1 MEGLARVFN
10 KLASPLTAFLRRMKM
25 FKRILLCLLLFV
37 LIIPAFA
44 QSTAQKNAEIVILM
58 DTSGTILPYYEDIN
72 NRVLAEINNKFV
84 RKDDTVHVLSFNADA
99 RYEMSQKINSEADM
113 SRVVSRFLLLYQLGK
128 NSDFLTGLQYARQY
142 VSNLPEKEERILI
155 IISDGI
161 FNPPASSQYKN
172 YTDDQIKNEIGLL
185 AGSIRKKGWKVYYVK
200 LPYPADAVIRNL
212 DGEEFYNA
220 GNGQAGTSVSGSSS
234 QAGGISGSS
243 GTDKGSTGLSSTSGS
258 QTGSA
263 SQGSAQGGSS
273 GSSASQ
279 GIGQSSTSGS
289 AGSQGAGQSGTSG
302 SSGSSSGSGSSQG
315 TLTDVSKAFKDASG
329 AAGSEL
335 PKDKND
341 EFTITD
347 NAENLPLVNFPEGGL
362 EARGNKLDFSFEVI
376 NNSEEDIE
384 LHLTHIVIDNGLS
397 TDTIPVNSQNTK
409 IKSNDKTLIGASAL
423 LPSAY
428 KEGNYNLIMRLEFA
442 EGKRVLPQVVETSLA
457 VFPTA
462 FQKLKESN
470 GVWLIL
476 LGILLLLLIIF
487 LIIFFIRRRGS
498 GSSKDNIGYTG
509 SASQIN
515 YDEEDKRYPHKLSE
529 DDDHAARLGSFTTT
543 TTTTSSS
550 YNNNSTDY
558 SENGKFAG
566 TGTSMYS
573 ADNLDRVASQRQ
585 DDEVLRKR
593 VLAAS
598 FAAKEPRGTYMSPA
612 NFFETIEIKRN
623 KSGMTE
629 IYVLNQNRNIGRRNI
644 HIMKPGTSLTLG
656 GGKTDNFLIFLVPFP
671 ARLAQ
676 VRYDGQDYHLA
687 ILKPEYFPYEKS
699 NVVNNCIGKTITLVS
714 DKGYHVYFTFRE
726 YESPTEKLNNV
737 LTSIKYDK

>member
-1 MEGLARVFN
+1 
-10 KLASPLTAFLRRMKM
+10 MKM

-84 RKDDTVHVLSFNADA
+84 RKGDTVHVLSFNADA

-243 GTDKGSTGLSSTSGS
+243 GTDKGSAGSSSTSGS
-258 QTGSA
+258 QTGSP
-263 SQGSAQGGSS
+263 SQGSAQGGTS

-279 GIGQSSTSGS
+279 GAGQSS
-289 AGSQGAGQSGTSG
+289 TSG
-302 SSGSSSGSGSSQG
+302 SSGSSSDSGSSQG
-315 TLTDVSKAFKDASG
+315 GLTDVSKAFKDASG

-335 PKDKND
+335 PKDKNE

-362 EARGNKLDFSFEVI
+362 EAHGNKLDFSFEVI

-457 VFPTA
+457 VFPTT

-470 GVWLIL
+470 GIWLIL

-498 GSSKDNIGYTG
+498 GSSGNNIGYTG
-509 SASQIN
+509 AASQIN

-529 DDDHAARLGSFTTT
+529 DDDHAARLSSFT
-543 TTTTSSS
+543 SS
-550 YNNNSTDY
+550 YNSTDY

-573 ADNLDRVASQRQ
+573 ADNFDRVASQRQ
-585 DDEVLRKR
+585 DDEILRRR

-623 KSGMTE
+623 QSGMTE

-687 ILKPEYFPYEKS
+687 ILKPKYFPYEKS
-699 NVVNNCIGKTITLVS
+699 NIVNNCIGKTVTIVS

-726 YESPTEKLNNV
+726 YENPTEKLNNI
-737 LTSIKYDK
+737 LTSIKYE